1 MPAHMHLGVF
11 MSLGPDP
18 NKYIIKLLKIFGGIR
33 LKEYQDLIGKI
44 AIAIAIV
51 VFGLIV
57 AGALTAG
64 FSNMHSAIV
73 NMGDSIRDG
82 LIKVANQ

>member
-1 MPAHMHLGVF
+1 LSHYRFLEA
-11 MSLGPDP
+11 SDC
-18 NKYIIKLLKIFGGIR
+18 
-33 LKEYQDLIGKI
+33 KI

-51 VFGLIV
+51 IFGFVV

>member
-1 MPAHMHLGVF
+1 M
-11 MSLGPDP
+11 
-18 NKYIIKLLKIFGGIR
+18 
-33 LKEYQDLIGKI
+33 KEYQDLIGKI

-51 VFGLIV
+51 VFGFVV

>member
-1 MPAHMHLGVF
+1 MLNEALQV
-11 MSLGPDP
+11 
-18 NKYIIKLLKIFGGIR
+18 FGGIR

-51 VFGLIV
+51 IFGFLV
-57 AGALTAG
+57 AGAITAE
-64 FSNMHSAIV
+64 FSNKHSAIV